1 MKQLS
6 SLWFILLV
14 FAYIVA
20 SGGHHLHLI
29 GNHSVGQVVPIARAG
44 GVTKVLIWEAA
55 DTTCMVVSKFN
66 RQSTDCRGGFLIF
79 SFLG

>member
-6 SLWFILLV
+6 SLWFVLLV

-20 SGGHHLHLI
+20 SGGHQLHLI

-44 GVTKVLIWEAA
+44 GPTKVLSLG
-55 DTTCMVVSKFN
+55 V
-66 RQSTDCRGGFLIF
+66 GGGHNMHAVGWLTSAIGSQHIVDEDF
-79 SFLG
+79 